1 MFNIQYTLNI
11 NKLFKDFNSQEIN
24 QFLVSSKYRTID
36 YQSEQVIAIEGEPL
50 IEIGL
55 VLDGVIEVQKNYPSG
70 KMVVISR
77 FKMGDVFGEV
87 AIFSNKHTYPSTIF
101 SSTNSKIMFVSK
113 ENILKICL
121 QNDKFLK
128 NLLQLLSDKILI
140 LDHRLHILSGETIR
154 QKICFYLLERYWEQ
168 NTLTIPVN
176 LSRQKMA
183 EQFGITRPSLSREL
197 SRMKREGFIDLDKHT
212 IIIKDLSGLENLW

>member
-1 MFNIQYTLNI
+1 MFNIQHALNI

-24 QFLVSSKYRTID
+24 QFLVSSQYRTID
-36 YQSEQVIAIEGEPL
+36 YQSEQVITIEGEPL

-70 KMVVISR
+70 KMVVIR
-77 FKMGDVFGEV
+77 
-87 AIFSNKHTYPSTIF
+87 
-101 SSTNSKIMFVSK
+101 TNSKIMFVSK